1 LNSFNFLGGWIVTK
15 RMNTL
20 AALAGLSVLSA
31 TGLLLAQAPPTPAP
45 KFFPGTITPHSST
58 QGVYNGAPAPV
69 RAAAPGSPPERPVV
83 KSYDPAN
90 GNEKTK
96 PMVDPAV
103 KPVQAIEIPLPK
115 PGIPSAPGE
124 LVPLPP
130 IGTEMKPG
138 AAPSITA
145 ERVAPAPF
153 NVPSITSIPDKP
165 SPAPTPS
172 PSLMANIPST
182 GNLSAKQSPTVSV
195 EYEMPESVGVG
206 QTLIYHLVVKNLGSS
221 AISGVRVEQET
232 PTGSQFISSEPAAET
247 NADARLSWLVG
258 SMEAGAEKKI
268 KVSVKPSDE
277 GEIRGRATVSFVSAV
292 EAKVKVTR
300 PKINIALTA
309 IESARVGDKVTVSIK
324 LTNTG
329 SGPAN
334 SMTLQ
339 ARLTDGL
346 THAAGAVIEAP
357 LSNLAAGA
365 SITRN
370 LEVTAAKSGQQ
381 QVTLAVFA
389 DSNPAETSKVNINLV
404 EPQLTAKQTGPSKCY
419 VKAEPTYTI
428 ELGNPGTTTND
439 PISMW
444 TMLPEGFEFV
454 SATEGGTYSATHKA
468 VVWKLSG
475 LNAGANKSISV
486 KLRSVAPTEGTI
498 RTLVQSGAPEATT
511 KDTVTP
517 ASGKARMLEAK
528 CETAIKAEGVP
539 ALRFEVMDVDD
550 PVEVGK
556 EALYEIK
563 VTNQGTGPCTN
574 VAIVA
579 ELAEGT
585 VAGATSGPTN
595 AKPSGNTIVFET
607 LATLPVKGEAV
618 YKVRVKGTT
627 AGDCRFR
634 VKLTSDQIKTPIVKE
649 ENTRFYKD

>member
-1 LNSFNFLGGWIVTK
+1 MNK
-15 RMNTL
+15 RLNTL
-20 AALAGLSVLSA
+20 AALAGLSVLSP
-31 TGLLLAQAPPTPAP
+31 TGLLLAQSPPSTAPAP
-45 KFFPGTITPHSST
+45 KFFAGTITPHNST
-58 QGVYNGAPAPV
+58 QAVYNGGPAPV
-69 RAAAPGSPPERPVV
+69 RASAPPTAPDRPVV

-90 GNEKTK
+90 GTEKAK
-96 PMVDPAV
+96 PMVDPAL
-103 KPVQAIEIPLPK
+103 KPVQSTDIPLPK
-115 PGIPSAPGE
+115 PGIPTTPGD
-124 LVPLPP
+124 LIPLPP
-130 IGTEMKPG
+130 IGSELKPT

-145 ERVAPAPF
+145 ERAPTAPAPLS
-153 NVPSITSIPDKP
+153 VPM
-165 SPAPTPS
+165 PAMPVAPGTTPL

-206 QTLIYHLVVKNLGSS
+206 QTLIYSLVVKNLGSS
-221 AISGVRVEQET
+221 TVSGVRVEQESPAGT
-232 PTGSQFISSEPAAET
+232 QFISSEPAAET
-247 NADARLSWLVG
+247 NTDARMGWAIG
-258 SMEAGAEKKI
+258 SLDAGAEKRI

-277 GEIRGRATVSFVSAV
+277 GEIRGRASVSFVSAV

-300 PKINIALTA
+300 PKIGIALTA
-309 IESARVGDKVTVSIK
+309 IESARVGDKVTVTIK

-346 THAAGAVIEAP
+346 SHSSGAVIEAP

-404 EPQLTAKQTGPSKCY
+404 EPQLTAKQTGPTKCY

-454 SATEGGTYSATHKA
+454 SATEGGTYSPTHKA

-486 KLRSVAPTEGTI
+486 KLRSVAPSEGTI
-498 RTLVQSGAPEATT
+498 RTLVQSGAADATMTT

-517 ASGKARMLEAK
+517 ASGKTRTLEAK

-539 ALRFEVMDVDD
+539 ALRFEVIDVED

-563 VTNQGTGPCTN
+563 VTNQGTGPCTS
-574 VAIVA
+574 VVIMA

-607 LATLPVKGEAV
+607 LATLPVKGEAL

-627 AGDCRFR
+627 SGDCRFR
-634 VKLTSDQIKTPIVKE
+634 VKLTSDQIKSPIVKE

>member
-1 LNSFNFLGGWIVTK
+1 MTK
-15 RMNTL
+15 RLNTL

-31 TGLLLAQAPPTPAP
+31 TGLLLAQTPPPVAPAP
-45 KFFPGTITPHSST
+45 KFFAGTITPHNGT
-58 QGVYNGAPAPV
+58 QAVYNGGPAPV
-69 RAAAPGSPPERPVV
+69 KAATTPPDRPVV

-90 GNEKTK
+90 GTEKIK

-103 KPVQAIEIPLPK
+103 KPVQSTDIPLPK
-115 PGIPSAPGE
+115 PGIPTTPGD
-124 LVPLPP
+124 LIPLPP
-130 IGTEMKPG
+130 IGSELKPSS
-138 AAPSITA
+138 APSITA
-145 ERVAPAPF
+145 ERAPTTPAPLS
-153 NVPSITSIPDKP
+153 VPTLPGIST
-165 SPAPTPS
+165 APGTTPL
-172 PSLMANIPST
+172 PSLMANIPNT
-182 GNLSAKQSPTVSV
+182 GNLAAKQSPTVSV

-206 QTLIYHLVVKNLGSS
+206 QTLIYSLVVKNLGSS
-221 AISGVRVEQET
+221 TVSGVRVEQET
-232 PTGSQFISSEPAAET
+232 PAGTQFISSEPAAET
-247 NADARLSWLVG
+247 NTDARLGWAIG
-258 SMEAGAEKKI
+258 SLDAGAEKRI

-277 GEIRGRATVSFVSAV
+277 GEVRGRASVSFVSAV

-300 PKINIALTA
+300 PKIGIALSA

-346 THAAGAVIEAP
+346 SHSSGAVIEAP

-389 DSNPAETSKVNINLV
+389 DSNPAETGKVNINLV
-404 EPQLTAKQTGPSKCY
+404 EPQLTAKQTGPTKCY

-454 SATEGGTYSATHKA
+454 SATDGGTFSPTHKA
-468 VVWKLSG
+468 VVWNLSG

-486 KLRSVAPTEGTI
+486 KLRSVTPSEGTI
-498 RTLVQSGAPEATT
+498 RTIVQSSVTDSATKD
-511 KDTVTP
+511 KDTVSP
-517 ASGKARMLEAK
+517 VSGKGRMLKAQ

-539 ALRFEVMDVDD
+539 ALRFEVIDVED

-563 VTNQGTGPCTN
+563 VTNQGTGPCTS
-574 VAIVA
+574 VVIVA

-618 YKVRVKGTT
+618 YKVRIKGTT
-627 AGDCRFR
+627 AGDSRFR
-634 VKLTSDQIKTPIVKE
+634 VKLTSDQIKAPIVKE

>member
-1 LNSFNFLGGWIVTK
+1 
-15 RMNTL
+15 M
-20 AALAGLSVLSA
+20 LSS
-31 TGLLLAQAPPTPAP
+31 
-45 KFFPGTITPHSST
+45 
-58 QGVYNGAPAPV
+58 
-69 RAAAPGSPPERPVV
+69 
-83 KSYDPAN
+83 
-90 GNEKTK
+90 
-96 PMVDPAV
+96 
-103 KPVQAIEIPLPK
+103 
-115 PGIPSAPGE
+115 
-124 LVPLPP
+124 
-130 IGTEMKPG
+130 
-138 AAPSITA
+138 
-145 ERVAPAPF
+145 
-153 NVPSITSIPDKP
+153 
-165 SPAPTPS
+165 
-172 PSLMANIPST
+172 IPST

-206 QTLIYHLVVKNLGSS
+206 QTLIYSLVVKNLGSS
-221 AISGVRVEQET
+221 TVNSVRVEQES
-232 PTGSQFISSEPAAET
+232 PTGTQFVSSEPASET
-247 NADARLSWLVG
+247 NSDGRLSWIVG
-258 SMEAGAEKKI
+258 SLDAGAERRI

-277 GEIRGRATVSFVSAV
+277 GEIRGRASVSFVSAV

-300 PKINIALTA
+300 PKIGISLTA
-309 IESARVGDKVTVSIK
+309 IESARVGDKITVSIK

-346 THAAGAVIEAP
+346 SHSSGAVIEAP

-404 EPQLTAKQTGPSKCY
+404 EPQLTAKQTGPTKCY

-454 SATEGGTYSATHKA
+454 SATEGGTFSPTHKA

-498 RTLVQSGAPEATT
+498 RTLVQSGAQDVTS

-517 ASGKARMLEAK
+517 ASGKVRMLEAK

-539 ALRFEVMDVDD
+539 ALRFEVIDVED

-574 VAIVA
+574 VVIVA
-579 ELAEGT
+579 ELADGT

-595 AKPSGNTIVFET
+595 AKPSGNTLVFET
-607 LATLPVKGEAV
+607 LATLPVKGEAM
-618 YKVRVKGTT
+618 YKIRVKGTT
-627 AGDCRFR
+627 AGDSRFR
-634 VKLTSDQIKTPIVKE
+634 VKLTSDQIKAPIVKE
-649 ENTRFYKD
+649 ESTRFYKD